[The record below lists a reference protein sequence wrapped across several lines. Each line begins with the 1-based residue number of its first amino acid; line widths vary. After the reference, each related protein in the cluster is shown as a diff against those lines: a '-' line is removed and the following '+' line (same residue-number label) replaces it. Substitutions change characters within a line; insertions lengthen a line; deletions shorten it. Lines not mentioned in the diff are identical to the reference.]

1 MPAST
6 SCGLPASSVAEAS
19 APPSGGA
26 YRGNARTRQVRNVA
40 VWSVALFVAAVP
52 VAIVSASLSAGAD
65 GMAGNVLALVFW
77 LCGFGTAI
85 WAFVLA
91 FRHWDALPSGTRW
104 LACLPLLVV
113 LILIA
118 ASVLFVAAT

>member
-1 MPAST
+1 MADS
-6 SCGLPASSVAEAS
+6 G

-26 YRGNARTRQVRNVA
+26 YRGSANARTRQVRNVA

-65 GMAGNVLALVFW
+65 GQAGSILALVFW
-77 LCGFGTAI
+77 LSGLGAAI

-91 FRHWDALPSGTRW
+91 FRHWDTLPLGTRW

-113 LILIA
+113 LTLIA
-118 ASVLFVAAT
+118 ASALFVALA

>member
-1 MPAST
+1 
-6 SCGLPASSVAEAS
+6 VAEAG

-26 YRGNARTRQVRNVA
+26 SRSNAGVRARQVRNVA
-40 VWSVALFVAAVP
+40 IWSVALFIAAVP

-65 GMAGNVLALVFW
+65 GQAGSILALVFW
-77 LCGFGTAI
+77 LSGFGAAI

-91 FRHWDALPSGTRW
+91 FRHWETLPLGTRW

-118 ASVLFVAAT
+118 ATVLFVATT